1 MAILVVIIS
10 QLIRYL
16 LSLIEEDK
24 SYHFDLNIS
33 LGSKYNDYAEILK
46 EYKEG
51 KTMQFSYDD

>member
-33 LGSKYNDYAEILK
+33 LGSKYNDYA
-46 EYKEG
+46 
-51 KTMQFSYDD
+51 